1 MYITKKE
8 KSTLVE
14 CSSYSIEASADS
26 ISVILSGEE
35 VADLHPVSAVD
46 VVCGEETTVDSV
58 EGKVCFK
65 EETIDGYPVFT
76 WTAKS
81 KNWDKSEYVLV
92 CKQNHAEYFVRVYG
106 KGDVERVNYFIGE
119 QKEGTYVG
127 SNYEFDT
134 LFAPIP
140 TVTGAKQGQFSAMY
154 PYLPEDDTIEN
165 LSYLTVPPMF
175 VYTFDIY
182 GIEPKLAMG
191 LAAKKG
197 EHNFTEFNYKT
208 KHDGWM
214 RHFWL
219 TTNQMGHSHVNGTW
233 ETPSILIYGAEN
245 RSDSL
250 RYYAEYYYNNGIA
263 KRKDPGEKKPR
274 FWYGPMACGWIEQAA
289 WGIKEGIQRSGVD
302 MAYQPAYDHFNE
314 ELERVNLHPQI
325 MIIDDKWQSTYGG
338 AEVDTE
344 KWPDLRGWIDMNLEK
359 YNRHVMLWYKL
370 WDAEG
375 LPDSMCMINAKTG
388 EKRADPTNPEYKAYL
403 KDTMHRLLSSDEGC
417 MNAYGLKLDY
427 AFIQPVGRE
436 YESYDGKYGVELY
449 LEYIK
454 TIYECVKAAKPE
466 AIVSGSPCHP
476 LFAEYIDHARLHDY
490 YPDLRRCYEE
500 FAFRKELY
508 TTAMPGVLVDTDGA
522 AFRSHRDTMR
532 YMRLAPKLGIPDLY
546 CLTDLPCIHI
556 TDEDWADVA
565 MVWKEYSD
573 GIDKTFE

>member
-1 MYITKKE
+1 MYITKKAN
-8 KSTLVE
+8 STLVE
-14 CSSYSIEASADS
+14 ASTYAVEVS
-26 ISVILSGEE
+26 ANAISVILAGEE
-35 VADLHPVSAVD
+35 VANLRPVSAVD
-46 VVCGEETTVDSV
+46 TVNGEDTAVD
-58 EGKVCFK
+58 KVLGEVSFRK
-65 EETIDGYPVFT
+65 TKIKGNPAFI

-81 KNWDKSEYVLV
+81 ENWEKTEYVLV
-92 CKQNHAEYFVRVYG
+92 CKQNNAEYFVRVSG
-106 KGDVERVNYFIGE
+106 KGDIERVNYFIGE
-119 QKEGTYVG
+119 QKDGTQPG
-127 SNYEFDT
+127 SDYEFDT
-134 LFAPIP
+134 YYAPVP
-140 TVTGAKQGQFSAMY
+140 TVKGNRQGVFSAMDS
-154 PYLPEDDTIEN
+154 YLNKDGSLDS

-175 VYTFDIY
+175 VFTYDIC

-191 LAAKKG
+191 LVAKKG
-197 EHNFTEFNYKT
+197 EHNFTEFNYIT
-208 KHDGWM
+208 KYEGWM
-214 RHFWL
+214 SKFWF
-219 TTNQMGHSHVNGTW
+219 TTDQTGHVTVDGTW
-233 ETPSILIYGAEN
+233 ETPAIIIYGADN

-250 RYYAEYYYNNGIA
+250 KYYAEYYYNNGIA
-263 KRKDPGEKKPR
+263 KRKDPTEKKPR

-289 WGIKEGIQRSGVD
+289 WGIKEGIPRSGVD

-325 MIIDDKWQSTYGG
+325 MIIDDKWQTNYGS
-338 AEVDTE
+338 AEVNPE

-375 LPDSMCMINAKTG
+375 LPDDMCMINAKNG
-388 EKRADPTNPEYKAYL
+388 EKRADPTNPKYQAYI
-403 KDTMHRLLSSDEGC
+403 KETMHRLLSSDEGC

-427 AFIQPVGRE
+427 AFIQPVGRD
-436 YESYDGKYGVELY
+436 YKSYSGKFGVELY
-449 LEYIK
+449 VEYLK
-454 TIYECVKAAKPE
+454 VIYEAVKAAKPE

-490 YPDLRRCYEE
+490 FPDLRRCYEE
-500 FAFRKELY
+500 FAFRREIY

-565 MVWKEYSD
+565 KVWKDYSD
-573 GIDKTFE
+573 GIDEMFR